1 MHINQIISFLVLLSL
16 FVLPVVVSCWL
27 AWRRYRRYHREASEP
42 FTLMP
47 LRAPGEALR
56 LQIEQ
61 LGEERDERVT
71 MMVLVT
77 IMSALMASY
86 VPAAQRPW
94 QAAVLFVIV
103 VGVCVYSTR
112 KLFLVQTRLRNCR
125 LGFMGERVVGD
136 GLNQLMAVGYQIFHD
151 VPFDGFNIDHVVV
164 GPWGV
169 FAVETKTRRKP
180 RDMPAHIRAKVVF
193 DGAVLHY
200 PKNKTNHGLHQA
212 EQNAG
217 TLSRWLSEAT
227 GEAVVAKPVLVLPGW
242 FIDYQGRGPVKVI
255 NEKMIRRSFPSSG
268 PHLLSPASI
277 QRINYQLIRRCVL
290 PKNTP
295 LDEPT
300 DSAS

>member
-1 MHINQIISFLVLLSL
+1 MQSLSL
-16 FVLPVVVSCWL
+16 LYILPLFMLPMVVVGWL
-27 AWRRYRRYHREASEP
+27 LRRRYRRYHLEATEP

-47 LRAPGEALR
+47 LRSPGEALR

-61 LGEERDERVT
+61 LCEELDERAAQL
-71 MMVLVT
+71 VLVT
-77 IMSALMASY
+77 VMAALMVLY
-86 VPAAQRPW
+86 TPAARRL
-94 QAAVLFVIV
+94 ATAVVLFLIV
-103 VGVCVYSTR
+103 VGVCIYCAR
-112 KLFLVQTRLRNCR
+112 KLFRVQERLRRCR

-136 GLNQLMAVGYQIFHD
+136 GLNQLMAVGYQVFHD

-200 PKNKTNHGLHQA
+200 PKNKTTHGLHQA
-212 EQNAG
+212 EQNAE

-242 FIDYQGRGPVKVI
+242 FIDYQGRGVVKVI
-255 NEKMIRRSFPSSG
+255 NEKMIRRSFPSAG
-268 PHLLSPASI
+268 PHLLSPASV

-290 PKNTP
+290 PKKAP